1 MEVKMNNW
9 HVIKSNTLI
18 EASINLTTVEAR
30 ILDLVF
36 SDISSVPEVE
46 RDAYIQLDDMN
57 EFKVYVADYIK
68 AYESCELNNAYST
81 MKEASERLFSRYFTY
96 YKESEN
102 FKEALE
108 VHKTRW
114 VYDIGYADNQAYIT
128 VKLNPIVIAMVGK
141 LKTCFTQYNITHKAG
156 LNGQYAYRL
165 YDMCKQWQNKKYAT
179 EISLIELR
187 QRFGLEEEQ
196 YKTMSNFKRVVLEP
210 AVKQINESLASD
222 ITIKYEQKKVGKV
235 ITAFIFK
242 VKAKKPPIEG
252 TSKDITKNNEA
263 IKNTW
268 QKNGLT
274 DKQIDK
280 IAIYAEEFTTAN
292 SKFMSPS
299 FRGGYKELIDSW
311 RPMLKDPEKVN
322 NFQKIQEL
330 LDRQATQ

>member
-1 MEVKMNNW
+1 MENW

-36 SDISSVPEVE
+36 SDISGVPEIE
-46 RDAYIQLDDMN
+46 RDAYIQLDEMN

-96 YKESEN
+96 YKESEA

-128 VKLNPIVIAMVGK
+128 VKLNPVVIGMVGK
-141 LKTCFTQYNITHKAG
+141 LKTCFTQYNITNKAG

-165 YDMCKQWQNKKYAT
+165 YDICKQWQNKKYAT

-187 QRFGLEEEQ
+187 QRFGLEPDQ

-210 AVKQINESLASD
+210 AIKQINENPASD
-222 ITIKYEQKKVGKV
+222 IIVKHEQKKVGKV
-235 ITAFIFK
+235 ITAFVFK
-242 VKAKKPPIEG
+242 VKSKKKPIEG
-252 TSKDITKNNEA
+252 QSRDITNNNEA
-263 IKNTW
+263 IKTTW

-274 DKQIDK
+274 DSQINK

-299 FRGGYKELIDSW
+299 FRGSYKELIDSW

-330 LDRQATQ
+330 LDRQAT